1 MVSQIDEI
9 NVNSV
14 QVNSV
19 FRGQVPWYIDI
30 NVYSLE
36 ARVVLELG
44 GIFAGM
50 ETHES
55 WIDAISIP
63 LLLLVLAS
71 KKEKN
76 VC

>member
-1 MVSQIDEI
+1 M
-9 NVNSV
+9 
-14 QVNSV
+14 
-19 FRGQVPWYIDI
+19 FRDQVPWYIDI

-63 LLLLVLAS
+63 LLLLVLAG

>member
-1 MVSQIDEI
+1 M
-9 NVNSV
+9 
-14 QVNSV
+14 

-30 NVYSLE
+30 NVYLLE

-63 LLLLVLAS
+63 LLLLVS
-71 KKEKN
+71 PGKKEKN

>member
-1 MVSQIDEI
+1 M
-9 NVNSV
+9 
-14 QVNSV
+14 
-19 FRGQVPWYIDI
+19 FRGQVPWNIDI
-30 NVYSLE
+30 NVYLLE

-63 LLLLVLAS
+63 YFTS
-71 KKEKN
+71 RFSR
-76 VC
+76 

>member
-1 MVSQIDEI
+1 M
-9 NVNSV
+9 
-14 QVNSV
+14 

-30 NVYSLE
+30 NVYLLE
-36 ARVVLELG
+36 ARVILELG

-63 LLLLVLAS
+63 LLLLVLAG

>member
-1 MVSQIDEI
+1 M
-9 NVNSV
+9 
-14 QVNSV
+14 

-63 LLLLVLAS
+63 YFTPRFS
-71 KKEKN
+71 R
-76 VC
+76 

>member
-1 MVSQIDEI
+1 M
-9 NVNSV
+9 
-14 QVNSV
+14 

-63 LLLLVLAS
+63 LLLLVLTG

>member
-1 MVSQIDEI
+1 M
-9 NVNSV
+9 
-14 QVNSV
+14 

-63 LLLLVLAS
+63 LYSSTLLIPRFS
-71 KKEKN
+71 R
-76 VC
+76 

>member
-1 MVSQIDEI
+1 M
-9 NVNSV
+9 
-14 QVNSV
+14 
-19 FRGQVPWYIDI
+19 FRGQVPLYIDI
-30 NVYSLE
+30 NVYLLE

-55 WIDAISIP
+55 WIDAISIS
-63 LLLLVLAS
+63 LLLLVLAG